1 MKKEKMAEAK
11 KKKKNEAT
19 FNFFSLFFLQSVY

>member
-11 KKKKNEAT
+11 KKEKEVT